1 MKKGMYVKLSVDGI
15 KKNKRLYAPYICAFC
30 GMVIMNYI
38 MFFLAGSERINALRG
53 GEAIH
58 GTLSFGCVVLAFFSC
73 LFLFYTNSF
82 IVKRRQKEY
91 GLYGVLGMNKKQLA
105 GVNFFENFFV
115 SLLSLA
121 VGLVLGIA
129 LSKFAELGLIRI
141 VGGQTDFDF
150 GIDITAVLKT
160 ALTFAIGFVLVFLN
174 GARQILFSKTV
185 TLLKSER
192 AGEKPPKGNVIFAVL
207 GIALIGW
214 AYYTAITIEDPL
226 TAMSWFFFAV
236 MAVIAGTYLL
246 MISGSVALCRL
257 LQKNKS
263 YYYKKNHFISV
274 SSMAYRM
281 KRNGAGLASICIL
294 STMVLVTVSTTT
306 CMYFGC
312 EESLKLNFP
321 RQINMT
327 LNCDN
332 SAEKTA
338 AKAAKIE
345 NFVYKRAQES
355 SFEVS
360 DVRRY
365 GCAYTYG
372 FLTGNTADCSSMERL
387 VKGSSELYEFMILSS
402 DDYTGLSGESLS
414 LAEGTAA
421 LRTVGF
427 DYKEDGLNF
436 VNGPRISISDS
447 KRIKR
452 AAFFSDRIRDG
463 NLFVVVL
470 NNPDFFDEYL
480 SPERTDSPFN
490 YSLEYGF
497 DTSLDADGQIALVNE
512 LADVGT
518 VTDVSQTGIFSVAS
532 RAENEGDYYGVYGGV
547 FYLGILLSIVF
558 ALAAVLI
565 IYYKQVSEGYED
577 QASFD
582 IMAKVGMTEKD
593 INSAVNSQILTV
605 FFIPL
610 VFSAIHLCFAF
621 PMIKK
626 ILELFALMNDG
637 LFILTTALSFA
648 VFTLFYIIVYR
659 LTARAYLGIVRN
671 KKRR

>member
-1 MKKGMYVKLSVDGI
+1 
-15 KKNKRLYAPYICAFC
+15 
-30 GMVIMNYI
+30 
-38 MFFLAGSERINALRG
+38 
-53 GEAIH
+53 
-58 GTLSFGCVVLAFFSC
+58 
-73 LFLFYTNSF
+73 
-82 IVKRRQKEY
+82 
-91 GLYGVLGMNKKQLA
+91 
-105 GVNFFENFFV
+105 
-115 SLLSLA
+115 
-121 VGLVLGIA
+121 
-129 LSKFAELGLIRI
+129 
-141 VGGQTDFDF
+141 
-150 GIDITAVLKT
+150 
-160 ALTFAIGFVLVFLN
+160 
-174 GARQILFSKTV
+174 
-185 TLLKSER
+185 
-192 AGEKPPKGNVIFAVL
+192 
-207 GIALIGW
+207 
-214 AYYTAITIEDPL
+214 
-226 TAMSWFFFAV
+226 
-236 MAVIAGTYLL
+236 
-246 MISGSVALCRL
+246 
-257 LQKNKS
+257 
-263 YYYKKNHFISV
+263 
-274 SSMAYRM
+274 MAYRM

-452 AAFFSDRIRDG
+452 AAFFSDRIQDG

-512 LADVGT
+512 LADVGA

-593 INSAVNSQILTV
+593 INSAVNSQILMV

>member
-38 MFFLAGSERINALRG
+38 MFFLAGSERINALMG

-306 CMYFGC
+306 CMYFG
-312 EESLKLNFP
+312 
-321 RQINMT
+321 
-327 LNCDN
+327 
-332 SAEKTA
+332 
-338 AKAAKIE
+338 
-345 NFVYKRAQES
+345 
-355 SFEVS
+355 
-360 DVRRY
+360 
-365 GCAYTYG
+365 
-372 FLTGNTADCSSMERL
+372 
-387 VKGSSELYEFMILSS
+387 
-402 DDYTGLSGESLS
+402 
-414 LAEGTAA
+414 
-421 LRTVGF
+421 
-427 DYKEDGLNF
+427 
-436 VNGPRISISDS
+436 
-447 KRIKR
+447 
-452 AAFFSDRIRDG
+452 
-463 NLFVVVL
+463 
-470 NNPDFFDEYL
+470 
-480 SPERTDSPFN
+480 
-490 YSLEYGF
+490 
-497 DTSLDADGQIALVNE
+497 
-512 LADVGT
+512 
-518 VTDVSQTGIFSVAS
+518 
-532 RAENEGDYYGVYGGV
+532 
-547 FYLGILLSIVF
+547 
-558 ALAAVLI
+558 
-565 IYYKQVSEGYED
+565 
-577 QASFD
+577 
-582 IMAKVGMTEKD
+582 
-593 INSAVNSQILTV
+593 
-605 FFIPL
+605 
-610 VFSAIHLCFAF
+610 
-621 PMIKK
+621 
-626 ILELFALMNDG
+626 
-637 LFILTTALSFA
+637 
-648 VFTLFYIIVYR
+648 
-659 LTARAYLGIVRN
+659 
-671 KKRR
+671 

>member
-1 MKKGMYVKLSVDGI
+1 
-15 KKNKRLYAPYICAFC
+15 
-30 GMVIMNYI
+30 MNYI
-38 MFFLAGSERINALRG
+38 MFFLAGSERINALSG

-365 GCAYTYG
+365 GFAYTYG

-436 VNGPRISISDS
+436 VNGPQISISDS

-452 AAFFSDRIRDG
+452 AAFFSDRIQDG

-512 LADVGT
+512 LADVGA

-532 RAENEGDYYGVYGGV
+532 RAENGGDYYGVYGGV

-593 INSAVNSQILTV
+593 INSAVNSQILMV

>member
-1 MKKGMYVKLSVDGI
+1 
-15 KKNKRLYAPYICAFC
+15 
-30 GMVIMNYI
+30 
-38 MFFLAGSERINALRG
+38 
-53 GEAIH
+53 
-58 GTLSFGCVVLAFFSC
+58 
-73 LFLFYTNSF
+73 
-82 IVKRRQKEY
+82 
-91 GLYGVLGMNKKQLA
+91 MNKKQLA

-452 AAFFSDRIRDG
+452 AAFFSDRIQDG

-512 LADVGT
+512 LADVGA

-593 INSAVNSQILTV
+593 INSAVNSQILMV